1 MDNTESKKKMKL
13 NKFNIWYMRGN
24 GKFIYQKWIMNIGS
38 VTDRERD
45 R

>member
-1 MDNTESKKKMKL
+1 
-13 NKFNIWYMRGN
+13 MRGN

-45 R
+45 RQIDISVD